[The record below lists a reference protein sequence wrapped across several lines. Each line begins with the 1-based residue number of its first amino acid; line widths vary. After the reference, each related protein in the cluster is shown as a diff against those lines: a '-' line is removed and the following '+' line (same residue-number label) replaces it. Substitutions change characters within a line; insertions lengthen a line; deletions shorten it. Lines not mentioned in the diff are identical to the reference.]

1 MNLFDTYYYSILG
14 TNEVCDDS
22 HISHK
27 VVKVERVR
35 GGNNLEL
42 PLNSL
47 ISSYLGNLVTCKLA
61 ELMAPNDFILLVLA
75 IKDDLL
81 SKALEKHSVFT
92 FLSEAFVNAIITK
105 LKELKMKKKE
115 DKDDPPHRCALE
127 SHPHERP
134 LKPLP
139 LPLLENLKKKI
150 NIEYQ
155 TLYKP
160 VAKNFPLVDGFFF
173 MESPQKTLV
182 GLQITTA
189 SAHHTITSTV
199 RQFTECLASYF
210 NGWEEF
216 SEGLSWEIIYIQ
228 HADSTPMNG
237 WQRCGPASPNNLS
250 PAENVIVAFWNENVH
265 QYQVSVSSRDFRRE
279 EALPIVEEEQR
290 QETE

>member
-1 MNLFDTYYYSILG
+1 M
-14 TNEVCDDS
+14 E
-22 HISHK
+22 
-27 VVKVERVR
+27 
-35 GGNNLEL
+35 
-42 PLNSL
+42 
-47 ISSYLGNLVTCKLA
+47 
-61 ELMAPNDFILLVLA
+61 
-75 IKDDLL
+75 
-81 SKALEKHSVFT
+81 
-92 FLSEAFVNAIITK
+92 
-105 LKELKMKKKE
+105 KKE
-115 DKDDPPHRCALE
+115 DKDDPPHRCAWNR
-127 SHPHERP
+127 PHERP
-134 LKPLP
+134 LKPCL
-139 LPLLENLKKKI
+139 LPLLENLKNKMDV
-150 NIEYQ
+150 EYQ

-189 SAHHTITSTV
+189 GEHHTTASTV
-199 RQFTECLASYF
+199 NLFNERLAEYF

-237 WQRCGPASPNNLS
+237 WQRCDVDNYDNVS

-279 EALPIVEEEQR
+279 EAPPIVEEEQR